1 MKKKLFLLLIFFIFS
16 FVSCVSNSQL
26 HTVFVTEAQNGNY
39 ELAYTNIQDAPKNLY
54 SSYDDVLKMLDLG
67 LLAHYSGLN
76 QESVNYLNQ
85 AENLIYEKYS
95 KIRDRKGF
103 TDFSVA
109 KEANIPP
116 ASIYDWKNGRSKPK
130 IDKIVKI
137 AKALDVPIEELMEN

>member
-95 KIRDRKGF
+95 K
-103 TDFSVA
+103 SVTQ
-109 KEANIPP
+109 NI
-116 ASIYDWKNGRSKPK
+116 SSYLLNDNVIDYTGEEYEDIYVNLFKCLSF
-130 IDKIVKI
+130 I
-137 AKALDVPIEELMEN
+137 AE